1 MSDTPPC
8 DEAAEAA
15 VLGAVMQSPTAL
27 TEVAPLLAG
36 EDFYLPRHELVW
48 EAVCA
53 LADAGEGVDPITV
66 GDCMRRAGTLDR
78 AGGQVALFDLVAG
91 VPTVSNA
98 GYYARIVREKAT
110 LRRLLAAGTR
120 IVQTAT
126 GTDGAAGDVAAVAMA
141 ELSAAVRPA
150 TDAEPTIAEQVEE
163 ALSAMEDTATAGW
176 TWPWTDLNRVMIPP
190 TPGQFILV
198 AARPGVGKT
207 VTLVDIARH
216 VALRHGLPVT
226 FHTVEMPATELVH
239 RIISAEERIPLSHI
253 KRGELSQDEWARV
266 ARASQRII
274 ESGLKIIPEREKSSI
289 PAIRA
294 AIEKHK
300 PAVVL
305 LDYFQIAKTDPTT
318 RDRRQALEEMSR
330 DMKALAKEKT
340 VPIVAAAQ
348 LNRESAKRDGPPML
362 SEMRE
367 TGALEQDCDAAILLH
382 RPDATEPECDR
393 AGEVDLLIAKQR
405 NGPTG
410 RATLVHQLH
419 YSRFVDM
426 AA

>member
-1 MSDTPPC
+1 MTPPH
-8 DEAAEAA
+8 DEQAEAA
-15 VLGAVMQSPTAL
+15 VLGAVMQSATAL

-36 EDFYLPRHELVW
+36 EDFYLPRHEMIW
-48 EAVCA
+48 DAITA

-78 AGGQVALFDLVAG
+78 AGGQVLLFDLIAA
-91 VPTVSNA
+91 VPTVSNV
-98 GYYARIVREKAT
+98 GYYARIVREQAG
-110 LRRLLAAGTR
+110 LRRLLTAATR
-120 IVQTAT
+120 ITQTAT
-126 GTDGAAGDVAAVAMA
+126 GTDGTAEDVAAIAMS
-141 ELSAAVRPA
+141 ELTAAVRPA
-150 TDAEPTIAEQVEE
+150 ADAEPTIAEQVEE
-163 ALSAMEDTATAGW
+163 ALSAMEDTSTAGW
-176 TWPWTDLNRVMIPP
+176 SWPWTDLNRVMIPP

-226 FHTVEMPATELVH
+226 FHTVEMPAVELVH

-253 KRGELSQDEWARV
+253 KRGELTQDEWTRV
-266 ARASQRII
+266 AHASQRII

-289 PAIRA
+289 PGIRA
-294 AIEKHK
+294 AIEKHR

-330 DMKALAKEKT
+330 DMKALAKDQR
-340 VPIVAAAQ
+340 VPIIAAAQ
-348 LNRESAKRDGPPML
+348 LNRESVKRDGPPML

>member
-1 MSDTPPC
+1 MTDAPHDP
-8 DEAAEAA
+8 AAEAA
-15 VLGAVMQSPTAL
+15 VLGAVMQSATAL

-36 EDFYLPRHELVW
+36 EDFYLPRHEFVW
-48 EAVCA
+48 DAVQA

-78 AGGQVALFDLVAG
+78 AGGQVLLFDLVAA
-91 VPTVSNA
+91 VPTVSNV
-98 GYYARIVREKAT
+98 GYYAKIVREQAG

-126 GTDGAAGDVAAVAMA
+126 GVDGTAEDVAAIAVA
-141 ELSAAVRPA
+141 ELAAAVRPA
-150 TDAEPTIAEQVEE
+150 IDAEPTIAEQVEE
-163 ALSAMEDTATAGW
+163 ALTAMEDTATAGW
-176 TWPWTDLNRVMIPP
+176 SWPWADMNRVMIPP

-226 FHTVEMPATELVH
+226 FHTVEMPAVELVH

-253 KRGELSQDEWARV
+253 KRGELTQDEWTRV
-266 ARASQRII
+266 ARASTRII
-274 ESGLKIIPEREKSSI
+274 ESGIRIIPEREKSSI

-294 AIEKHK
+294 AIEKYR

-330 DMKALAKEKT
+330 DMKALAKDQR
-340 VPIVAAAQ
+340 VPIIAAAQ
-348 LNRESAKRDGPPML
+348 LNRESVKRGAPPML

-382 RPDATEPECDR
+382 RPDSTDEFVR

-410 RATLVHQLH
+410 TATLVHQLH